1 MAKSDEKT
9 SRWYDSTVMVT
20 VIGFLLTGLIGG
32 FLTYYWHKKE
42 YTYKA
47 RLEQEYA
54 RIQAHQK
61 AWESLYNRIFDQT
74 SEYIVVVGGVISI
87 YEYSISNV
95 QQQKLIIEDYNRVSN
110 DWFKNAIVI
119 RSQLRLLFIDQESSA
134 ALASIEEEWCKL
146 MDESQAL
153 HQHIGNLA
161 TRYRVKDKSS
171 ALTREFHTCQK
182 HLEHFEDTVYT
193 FGNNLIAAIFAE

>member
-9 SRWYDSTVMVT
+9 SRWYDSALMVT
-20 VIGFLLTGLIGG
+20 VIGFLLTGVIGT

-42 YTYKA
+42 YIYKS

-54 RIQAHQK
+54 RIQSHQK
-61 AWESLYNRIFDQT
+61 ALESLYNKIFDQT
-74 SEYIVVVGGVISI
+74 SEYIVAVERMISI
-87 YEYSISNV
+87 YEYSISNY
-95 QQQKLIIEDYNRVSN
+95 QQQKLIIDDYNRVSN

-119 RSQLRLLFIDQESSA
+119 RSQLRLLFLDKESSE
-134 ALASIEEEWCKL
+134 ALSRVEEEWCAL

-161 TRYRVKDKSS
+161 TRYRVKDKSR
-171 ALTREFHTCQK
+171 ALTQEFQTCQK
-182 HLEHFEDTVYT
+182 HLEHFEQTVYT
-193 FGNNLIAAIFAE
+193 FGNNLIAVIFTE